1 MELKEATPIDDHK
14 GSEIMFLENP
24 LARVELEELRIGDQ
38 SLLKF
43 QKSQKSKDAVF
54 VSVPSNQDGLMKN
67 EANVQKEE
75 EEEAL
80 NLKLEKQRKL
90 KESKKENDNY
100 LGGAKE
106 QSWELLGGT
115 KRKSNM
121 VLKITGAWCRYGENN
136 RQKEV
141 EEAPELNKSRKPNC
155 YFSSTDSE
163 AVASSDPLPADL
175 LKIRIKNK
183 FPTATD
189 LKLKLKETKS
199 EVLSA
204 RDKDKDLLG
213 KRHRIRSVYFQY

>member
-1 MELKEATPIDDHK
+1 MELKEATPIDDQK
-14 GSEIMFLENP
+14 GSEIMLLENP
-24 LARVELEELRIGDQ
+24 FARAELDELRIGDQ

-43 QKSQKSKDAVF
+43 QKLQKSKDAVF
-54 VSVPSNQDGLMKN
+54 VSVPSDQDGLMKN
-67 EANVQKEE
+67 EANVQKEK

-90 KESKKENDNY
+90 KESKKENNNY
-100 LGGAKE
+100 FGGAKV

-141 EEAPELNKSRKPNC
+141 EEALELNKSRKPNC
-155 YFSSTDSE
+155 YFSGTDSE
-163 AVASSDPLPADL
+163 AVESSDPSPADA

-183 FPTATD
+183 IPTATD

-199 EVLSA
+199 EILSA
-204 RDKDKDLLG
+204 RDKDLLG